1 MDTYANFAELSAAE
15 CEGVDFSVCVVA
27 RDGASTVVVAP
38 HGGGIEPG
46 TSEVAKWIA
55 AGDLSYAVFEGRKST
70 GNSRLHITS
79 TNFDEPRFLAL
90 VRAAE
95 HVLAIHGEG
104 SQELVVYLGGRDVN
118 LGKQIRTA
126 LERDGYVVAV
136 HPNPDLQGMALNNV
150 CNRGR
155 RGVGVQLELSSGL
168 RKLFFESLKAEG
180 RAKATSRLREFV
192 DTVRKGLRDGGAL

>member
-1 MDTYANFAELSAAE
+1 MDTYANFAELNAAE
-15 CEGVDFSVCVVA
+15 REGVDFAVCVVA
-27 RDGASTVVVAP
+27 RDGASTAVVAP
-38 HGGGIEPG
+38 HGGAIEPG
-46 TSEVAKWIA
+46 TSEVAKRIA
-55 AGDLSYAVFEGRKST
+55 ADDLSYAVFVGRKST

-79 TNFDEPRFLAL
+79 TNFDEPRCLAL
-90 VRAAE
+90 VQAAE

-104 SQELVVYLGGRDVN
+104 SEKPVVYLGGRDAA
-118 LGKQIRTA
+118 LGERIRTA

-136 HPNPDLQGMALNNV
+136 HSDPELQGRALGNV

-168 RKLFFESLKAEG
+168 RKVFFNSLKAEG
-180 RAKATSRLREFV
+180 RAKPTSRLGEFA